1 MACSL
6 NSLFY
11 LESCIL
17 HCIRYTQERERAETL
32 NYPDPINQNFE
43 ATSLMYHKC
52 LAECMH
58 RIQDLKQQGER
69 VGNIRSMLYFLILFN
84 YLG

>member
-17 HCIRYTQERERAETL
+17 HCIRYAQERERAETL
-32 NYPDPINQNFE
+32 NYPDPINPNFE

-58 RIQDLKQQGER
+58 RIHDLKQQGER
-69 VGNIRSMLYFLILFN
+69 VGNIRKMLYFLILFN